1 MRRGLLAC
9 LFVAL
14 SILTLVFLALPIVA
28 IFAHTTPAHLL
39 DQLSN
44 PVVRD
49 AFIVS
54 LKTSAIAQALIL
66 VFGTPTAYL
75 LATRRFPGHSVA
87 VTLVE
92 LPLVLPPAVA
102 GIGLLAAFGRL
113 GLLGSTFDALGITLP
128 FTQTA
133 VTIAVAYV
141 ASPLYV
147 RQAIAAFEATD
158 PNLTA
163 ASRTLGVGPTRT
175 FFRVVLPLARAGLI
189 AGLALSFARGLGEF
203 GATIMFAGSLQRV
216 TQTLPLAIYA
226 EFDRN
231 FDATLAMSGVLV
243 LFSVVLLLG
252 LRIGLTWQRS
262 PSKRSSYLFGP
273 SVSG

>member
-1 MRRGLLAC
+1 
-9 LFVAL
+9 
-14 SILTLVFLALPIVA
+14 
-28 IFAHTTPAHLL
+28 
-39 DQLSN
+39 
-44 PVVRD
+44 
-49 AFIVS
+49 
-54 LKTSAIAQALIL
+54 
-66 VFGTPTAYL
+66 
-75 LATRRFPGHSVA
+75 
-87 VTLVE
+87 
-92 LPLVLPPAVA
+92 
-102 GIGLLAAFGRL
+102 
-113 GLLGSTFDALGITLP
+113 
-128 FTQTA
+128 

-147 RQAIAAFEATD
+147 RQAIAVFEATD

-163 ASRTLGVGPTRT
+163 ASRTLGAGPTRT
-175 FFRVVLPLARAGLI
+175 FFRVVLPLARGGLI

-243 LFSVVLLLG
+243 LLSIALLLG
-252 LRIGLTWQRS
+252 LRIGLTWRRS

-273 SVSG
+273 SASG